1 MNQCNILI
9 IDNNPV
15 FAKSLRNLILEVAN
29 SIETTIQC
37 VYNDIDFR
45 TTIRKEDFQ
54 FIFWNV
60 DMPDFQETW
69 KYFNDIKKN
78 VESKVVGITFHPDQ
92 KEWFK
97 KNFKGIS
104 AYLIKDA
111 IEPINILKIIK

>member
-9 IDNNPV
+9 IDNNHV
-15 FAKSLRNLILEVAN
+15 FSKSLRNLILEVTKCVGIN
-29 SIETTIQC
+29 IQC
-37 VYNDIDFR
+37 VYNDIDFI
-45 TTIRKEDFQ
+45 TIIKKNDFH

-69 KYFNDIKKN
+69 KYFNEIKKK
-78 VESKVVGITFHPDQ
+78 VDSKVVGITFHPDQ

-104 AYLIKDA
+104 TYLIKDA